1 MCASSA
7 RLIPRLVTNATGE
20 MRFVGVWDQTPA
32 PPGVLTDARYD
43 RRVKLTRRLQSVARE
58 AADQARGRAFERLGR
73 ADSPESGPA
82 ADAPGSRPR
91 AAFAGVL
98 DGRHLWLA
106 VEATPGTLAL
116 RTVGAERVVSLT
128 SDLAEDD
135 PRFRSVRS
143 DLSVMPGDDA
153 ARFEVVITAP
163 GGKVHRVWTP
173 PLPPLQPMRVPP
185 AAGVQW
191 QVARGEDG
199 TLQLVREPA
208 PPAAY
213 LVSIGAD
220 VDDVATLRIAGAPTG
235 AELRLVDDESGEVL
249 LTRPLTREG
258 GVATATVDHHDVPQ
272 GVGLSASVYAGDLPV
287 RRPDNDL
294 ARPDQA
300 VLLPQVQS
308 DNVDGADGPLFDL
321 VFRWLPDGVLRVRR
335 PKGAG
340 A

>member
-1 MCASSA
+1 
-7 RLIPRLVTNATGE
+7 
-20 MRFVGVWDQTPA
+20 
-32 PPGVLTDARYD
+32 
-43 RRVKLTRRLQSVARE
+43 
-58 AADQARGRAFERLGR
+58 
-73 ADSPESGPA
+73 
-82 ADAPGSRPR
+82 
-91 AAFAGVL
+91 VL

-106 VEATPGTLAL
+106 VDATPGTLAL

-143 DLSVMPGDDA
+143 DLSAVPGADA

-173 PLPPLQPMRVPP
+173 PLAPLQPMRVPP
-185 AAGVQW
+185 ARGVQW
-191 QVARGEDG
+191 QLARSEDG

-213 LVSIGAD
+213 LVSIASD
-220 VDDVATLRIAGAPTG
+220 VDDVATLRIAGVPTD

-249 LTRPLTREG
+249 LTRPLTRDG
-258 GVATATVDHHDVPQ
+258 DVAVATVDPAEVPE
-272 GVGLSASVYAGDLPV
+272 GVGLSASVHAGDLPV

-300 VLLPQVQS
+300 VLLPQVQ
-308 DNVDGADGPLFDL
+308 NEDGEGPLFSL

-335 PKGAG
+335 PKGA
-340 A
+340 AA